1 MPELPEVET
10 VRLFLDKN
18 ILGKTIT
25 HIEVLNPK
33 SFIALPEHVEVVKDQ
48 TIISTSRLGKQL
60 SLHLQNGLILL
71 FHLKMTGQIIYSP
84 LSLKGVSEGRGI
96 LGHPTKDAFG
106 ILPSK
111 STRVIFTFSDSTKI
125 FFNDQRKFGWIKIL
139 TKAELAEF
147 QKNVGIDV
155 LSSDFTDDYF
165 YHQLQKTSRVVKLVL
180 LDQSKFAGIGNIYD
194 NDALFLSLIHPQTP
208 SNKITPKQAKILRQ
222 NLIDLMKESLFH
234 GGSTAKDNKYIHPDG
249 SVGQHQYFFR
259 VYQREKEPCLVC
271 QTPIK
276 RIKIGGRGTFFC
288 PVCQK
293 PSVKIYRQDR
303 SETDR
308 SDGLGRPY
316 PIHHA
321 LVAGSSTGPGLQH
334 PSYHPGGRGVG

>member
-25 HIEVLNPK
+25 YLEILNPK
-33 SFIALPEHVEVVKDQ
+33 SFIARPEPVEGVIGQ
-48 TIISTSRLGKQL
+48 TIVSTSRLGKQL
-60 SLHLQNGLILL
+60 SIHLSNNLILL
-71 FHLKMTGQIIYSP
+71 FHLKMTGQIIVGNS
-84 LSLKGVSEGRGI
+84 VF
-96 LGHPTKDAFG
+96 GHPTPKEDKTN
-106 ILPSK
+106 LPNK
-111 STRVIFTFSDSTKI
+111 STRLIFTFSDKSKLY
-125 FFNDQRKFGWIKIL
+125 FNDQRKFGWVKVL
-139 TKAELAEF
+139 NKNELAEF
-147 QKNVGIDV
+147 QKNVGVDV

-165 YHQLQKTSRVVKLVL
+165 YHQLQKTTRAIKLVL

-194 NDALFLSLIHPQTP
+194 NDALFLSRIHPQIP
-208 SNKITPKQAKILRQ
+208 SNKITKKTAKILRQ

-276 RIKIGGRGTFFC
+276 RIKISGRGTFFC

-293 PSVKIYRQDR
+293 PSVKI
-303 SETDR
+303 
-308 SDGLGRPY
+308 LG
-316 PIHHA
+316 
-321 LVAGSSTGPGLQH
+321 
-334 PSYHPGGRGVG
+334 

>member
-25 HIEVLNPK
+25 YLEILNPK
-33 SFIALPEHVEVVKDQ
+33 SFIARPEPVEGVIGQ
-48 TIISTSRLGKQL
+48 TIVSTSRLGKQL
-60 SLHLQNGLILL
+60 SIHLSNNLILL
-71 FHLKMTGQIIYSP
+71 FHLKMTGQIIVGNS
-84 LSLKGVSEGRGI
+84 VF
-96 LGHPTKDAFG
+96 GHPTPKEDKTN
-106 ILPSK
+106 LPNK
-111 STRVIFTFSDSTKI
+111 STRLIFTFSDKSKLY
-125 FFNDQRKFGWIKIL
+125 FNDQRKFGWVKVL
-139 TKAELAEF
+139 NKNELAEF
-147 QKNVGIDV
+147 QKNVGVDV

-165 YHQLQKTSRVVKLVL
+165 YHQLQKTTRAIKLVL

-194 NDALFLSLIHPQTP
+194 NDALFLSRIHPQIP
-208 SNKITPKQAKILRQ
+208 SNKITKKTAKILRQ

-293 PSVKIYRQDR
+293 PSVKI
-303 SETDR
+303 
-308 SDGLGRPY
+308 LG
-316 PIHHA
+316 
-321 LVAGSSTGPGLQH
+321 
-334 PSYHPGGRGVG
+334 

>member
-25 HIEVLNPK
+25 YLEILNPK
-33 SFIALPEHVEVVKDQ
+33 SFIARPEPVEGVIGQ
-48 TIISTSRLGKQL
+48 TIVSTSRLGKQL
-60 SLHLQNGLILL
+60 SIHLSNNLILL
-71 FHLKMTGQIIYSP
+71 FHLKMTGQIIVGNS
-84 LSLKGVSEGRGI
+84 VF
-96 LGHPTKDAFG
+96 GHPTPKEDKTN
-106 ILPSK
+106 LPNK
-111 STRVIFTFSDSTKI
+111 STRLIFTFSDKSKLY
-125 FFNDQRKFGWIKIL
+125 FNDQRKFGWVKVL
-139 TKAELAEF
+139 NKNELAEF
-147 QKNVGIDV
+147 QKNVGVDV

-165 YHQLQKTSRVVKLVL
+165 YHQLQKTTRAIKLVL

-194 NDALFLSLIHPQTP
+194 NDALFLSRIHPQTP
-208 SNKITPKQAKILRQ
+208 SNKITQKTAKILRQ

-259 VYQREKEPCLVC
+259 VYQREKDPCLVC

-293 PSVKIYRQDR
+293 PSVKI
-303 SETDR
+303 
-308 SDGLGRPY
+308 LG
-316 PIHHA
+316 
-321 LVAGSSTGPGLQH
+321 
-334 PSYHPGGRGVG
+334 